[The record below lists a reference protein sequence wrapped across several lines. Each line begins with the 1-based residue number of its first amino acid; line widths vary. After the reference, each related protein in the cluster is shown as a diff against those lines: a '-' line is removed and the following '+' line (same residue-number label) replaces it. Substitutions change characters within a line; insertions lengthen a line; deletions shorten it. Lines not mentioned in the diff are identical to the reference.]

1 WVECGAFPRPEGRP
15 VAVGNPPRGPFEA
28 RQRYLTLTRRE
39 PCKMRSARNR
49 VGNPAGPAPAYVSSM
64 KRNAKFPRNIG
75 VRSSLT
81 IRSPYAIRNFAMAHS
96 LLSADRFTHL
106 KILTVALVA
115 GIVFVV
121 VGIAANVSDF
131 ETAGALM
138 QDQPV
143 LKAGKSTIFTTRYDT
158 QIR

>member
-1 WVECGAFPRPEGRP
+1 
-15 VAVGNPPRGPFEA
+15 
-28 RQRYLTLTRRE
+28 
-39 PCKMRSARNR
+39 MRSARNQA
-49 VGNPAGPAPAYVSSM
+49 GNPAGPAPAYVSSM
-64 KRNAKFPRNIG
+64 KRNTKFPRNIG

-81 IRSPYAIRNFAMAHS
+81 IRSHVIRNFAMAHS
-96 LLSADRFTHL
+96 LLTADKFTHL

>member
-1 WVECGAFPRPEGRP
+1 
-15 VAVGNPPRGPFEA
+15 
-28 RQRYLTLTRRE
+28 
-39 PCKMRSARNR
+39 
-49 VGNPAGPAPAYVSSM
+49 
-64 KRNAKFPRNIG
+64 
-75 VRSSLT
+75 
-81 IRSPYAIRNFAMAHS
+81 MAHS